1 MRLLLAS
8 VVVGW
13 AVVGALQGC
22 SSSSSPGSHG
32 EEDAGAHDAT
42 AAEGGGG
49 GHDAG
54 PGHDASVSGEAGVDS
69 AAGDGATV
77 DVVTAEEAA
86 AEAAAPE
93 GSTSEAGGPDA
104 ADAGVP
110 EDCGSTPTLH
120 VDEAGSIY
128 CGFTDAALDCV
139 TGQECCLGGY
149 LVDSGAFA
157 PQACATWG
165 STCKNGVYGNDAA
178 AAPIAIECAQVADC
192 NANGVTKSVACC
204 LQGAT
209 APADEPTCT
218 YPKSTLGSAI
228 VCESSD
234 AGGAGVPA
242 CAAGEV
248 QICSSQA
255 DCPAG
260 KTCTAGKW
268 KILQMGFCL

>member
-8 VVVGW
+8 VVAGW
-13 AVVGALQGC
+13 ALVGALQGC

-32 EEDAGAHDAT
+32 EDAGAHDAT
-42 AAEGGGG
+42 AADGGGG

-54 PGHDASVSGEAGVDS
+54 PGGDASVSGDAGLDS
-69 AAGDGATV
+69 AVADSATV
-77 DVVTAEEAA
+77 DVVVPEEATT
-86 AEAAAPE
+86 PE
-93 GSTSEAGGPDA
+93 GSTSEAGPTGSDA
-104 ADAGVP
+104 GDAGVP
-110 EDCGSTPTLH
+110 EDCGSSPTLH

-128 CGFTDAALDCV
+128 CGFTDAGLDCFR
-139 TGQECCLGGY
+139 GQECCLGGY
-149 LVDSGAFA
+149 LVDSGSFA
-157 PQACATWG
+157 TQACATWG

-242 CAAGEV
+242 CATGEV
-248 QICSSQA
+248 QICSSPA

>member
-13 AVVGALQGC
+13 TLVGALQGC
-22 SSSSSPGSHG
+22 SSSSSPASPGA
-32 EEDAGAHDAT
+32 DAGAHDAT
-42 AAEGGGG
+42 AADGGGG

-54 PGHDASVSGEAGVDS
+54 SIDASPSGDAAVDS
-69 AAGDGATV
+69 PVADGAPV
-77 DVVTAEEAA
+77 DVVAPEEAA
-86 AEAAAPE
+86 TP
-93 GSTSEAGGPDA
+93 EAGGTDA
-104 ADAGVP
+104 GTDTGSDAMDAGVP

-120 VDEAGSIY
+120 ADEAGTIF
-128 CGFTDAALDCV
+128 CGFTDASLDCV

-149 LVDSGAFA
+149 LVDSGSFA
-157 PQACATWG
+157 AQACATWG

-178 AAPIAIECAQVADC
+178 AAPIAIACAQVADC

-209 APADEPTCT
+209 APVDEPTCT

-242 CAAGEV
+242 CPTGEV
-248 QICSSQA
+248 QICSSPA
-255 DCPAG
+255 DCPTG

-268 KILQMGFCL
+268 KILQVGFCL